1 MLKHCTAS
9 HPMVAPAPL
18 WKRMDGWKNIYK
30 YSQVLSD
37 EVDLLCV
44 QVHVFLC
51 LCVSVKKTSEEC
63 LSLRL

>member
-1 MLKHCTAS
+1 
-9 HPMVAPAPL
+9 MVAQLPCGKE
-18 WKRMDGWKNIYK
+18 WMDGKNIYK
-30 YSQVLSD
+30 YSQVLSA